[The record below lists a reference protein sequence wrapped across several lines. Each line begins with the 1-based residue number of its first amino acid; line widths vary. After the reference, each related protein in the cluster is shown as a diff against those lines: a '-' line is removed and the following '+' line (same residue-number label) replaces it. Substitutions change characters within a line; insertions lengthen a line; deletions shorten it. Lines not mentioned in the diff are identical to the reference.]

1 MDCSTI
7 GDDLIRV
14 DALVEHLAV
23 EEFRDEFDDT
33 KNKTGI
39 TDRDDF
45 MDIRLSILETWRNS
59 RQTTEKILVEVF
71 ETGTS

>member
-23 EEFRDEFDDT
+23 EEFGDEFDDA
-33 KNKTGI
+33 KNKTGT
-39 TDRDDF
+39 TDRDNF
-45 MDIRLSILETWRNS
+45 MDIRSSVLESWRTS
-59 RQTTEKILVEVF
+59 RQATENILAEVF